1 MDTIQ
6 SRNFSRMVACG
17 TAAHSSHGR
26 VMLNL
31 FKDVVNGKIKDY
43 SIKDPVKLEEVAR
56 SLAIETEGRPTLDI
70 ARDLCLELEKTFM
83 ELDGETPFAKR
94 VPAKTLELWRK
105 MDIVPRG
112 AMLEVMELMNRT
124 HAGMDQDYE
133 NLTKQISR
141 TALADGWGGAM
152 LATEISDILF
162 GTPVPVQAE
171 VNMGCLK
178 KMRSISLFTVTNPIW
193 WNPC

>member
-1 MDTIQ
+1 M
-6 SRNFSRMVACG
+6 
-17 TAAHSSHGR
+17 
-26 VMLNL
+26 
-31 FKDVVNGKIKDY
+31 
-43 SIKDPVKLEEVAR
+43 EV
-56 SLAIETEGRPTLDI
+56 
-70 ARDLCLELEKTFM
+70 
-83 ELDGETPFAKR
+83 DGETPFAKR
-94 VPAKTLELWRK
+94 VPPKTLELWRK
-105 MDIVPRG
+105 MNIIPRG

-162 GTPVPVQAE
+162 GTPVPVRAE

-178 KMRSISLFTVTNPIW
+178 EGKSTSSFTATNPIC
-193 WNPC
+193 WNPYWPRSMIPDCWLKPKPPGPRGSI